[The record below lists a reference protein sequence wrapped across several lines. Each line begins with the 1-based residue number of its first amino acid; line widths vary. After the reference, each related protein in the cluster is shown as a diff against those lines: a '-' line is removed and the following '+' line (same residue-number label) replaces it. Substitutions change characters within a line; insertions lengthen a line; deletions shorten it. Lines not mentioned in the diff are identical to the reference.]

1 MSSEEKSIDKRE
13 SVTKEE
19 NEQPKLTKERE
30 RSPFSEDEDEELD
43 EFGRVKRRRQKF
55 KSERSEELD
64 YDDRSDSD
72 RDRKEDRY
80 YHRRHR
86 RRSSSGSRSPRR
98 YYRRR
103 YSDSDSDYE
112 RHHSSSKH
120 RHYRSSHR
128 HHSDRSYSSRSN
140 KGGDVYTEAAQYI
153 DTEFYPTKIYIGDI
167 ENVTESQIESIFS
180 RFGPL
185 ESVKLVEGKDYGF
198 VTYEK
203 KESALAAI
211 QNMNGA
217 LLGSKHIKVN
227 RAKIPERN
235 KIGFGNIPWQDED
248 GLMAKEAASYH
259 SYNRRRSST
268 LMILDNL
275 KDENQTSLE
284 LPIPRRALTSYDD
297 L

>member
-1 MSSEEKSIDKRE
+1 MSTEEKTIDVKDRE
-13 SVTKEE
+13 YE
-19 NEQPKLTKERE
+19 NSNATEERE
-30 RSPFSEDEDEELD
+30 RSPFSENEDEELD

-55 KSERSEELD
+55 KSERSEEPD
-64 YDDRSDSD
+64 YNESDSD
-72 RDRKEDRY
+72 GERRESRH

-98 YYRRR
+98 SYRRR

-112 RHHSSSKH
+112 RRRGSSS
-120 RHYRSSHR
+120 RHYRSSSHR
-128 HHSDRSYSSRSN
+128 HHSDRGYSRHNSNSSRR
-140 KGGDVYTEAAQYI
+140 GDVYTEAAQYI
-153 DTEFYPTKIYIGDI
+153 DTEFYSTKIYIGDL
-167 ENVTESQIESIFS
+167 ENVTEDHVRSIFS

-203 KESALAAI
+203 QESALAAI
-211 QNMNGA
+211 QNMHGA
-217 LLGSKHIKVN
+217 LLGSRHIKVN

-248 GLMAKEAASYH
+248 GLMAKEALS
-259 SYNRRRSST
+259 NRRRSSV
-268 LMILDNL
+268 LMMLDNVKPDPQL
-275 KDENQTSLE
+275 SADSL
-284 LPIPRRALTSYDD
+284 IPRRALTSYDD